1 MTWLKWNAAM
11 GFLLQKRTSV
21 QTHEDSQD
29 WRRCMMAL
37 TLDGMSGIVY
47 VDDRQVTEL
56 SIRKMASGE
65 EKVVVMVWQK
75 ESQA

>member
-1 MTWLKWNAAM
+1 
-11 GFLLQKRTSV
+11 
-21 QTHEDSQD
+21 
-29 WRRCMMAL
+29 MMAL
-37 TLDGMSGIVY
+37 TLDGMSGIGY